1 MRDIAKVAGS
11 GQRSTRLGYRDWR
24 WGDRYDARFSY
35 SLDLMKDRRARRNA
49 ATSFTYPHHLQYHHA
64 ARTSFLIYSL
74 ALIAIA
80 GAVFSYGRGG
90 GPAMVSS

>member
-11 GQRSTRLGYRDWR
+11 GQRSTKLGYRDWR

-49 ATSFTYPHHLQYHHA
+49 ATSFAYPHHLQYHHA
-64 ARTSFLIYSL
+64 AARPS
-74 ALIAIA
+74 
-80 GAVFSYGRGG
+80 
-90 GPAMVSS
+90 